1 MTTEMKDLTASP
13 LYSCKT
19 LYIEDSILSLPKE
32 NELNYLFSLIP
43 RSSEKKQMPLQ
54 LLEIDQFPDAL
65 PFLNF
70 SSVEDHALP
79 MSCCRVEAP
88 TRYHLDPDEIA
99 VLKGNK
105 RKHTLLN
112 SSNSKQKSLEAYY
125 VKRRKNYTK
134 SCLE

>member
-13 LYSCKT
+13 LYSSKT
-19 LYIEDSILSLPKE
+19 LYIEDSILSLPKD
-32 NELNYLFSLIP
+32 NELNDLLSPILT
-43 RSSEKKQMPLQ
+43 SSEKKQMPLQ
-54 LLEIDQFPDAL
+54 LLEIDQFPVAL
-65 PFLNF
+65 PFLKF

-99 VLKGNK
+99 ILKGNK
-105 RKHTLLN
+105 RKNTLFN
-112 SSNSKQKSLEAYY
+112 SSNSKQKSLDAYC